1 MQPWKWVSPE
11 QLLRP
16 DYPVHRMPVMSNW
29 PGPNCISPSVE
40 EHAATDGENLVKS
53 ENDED
58 TVKSENTSTE
68 DVVLVQPLDNLPE
81 QQQQQQQQ
89 QQQRPDYPV
98 LSGIMCDWERRTE
111 SRGSCDSG
119 VSFKSDRS
127 REFVIDFKKRSPFSL
142 EQLLRPDYPVHRM
155 PVMSNWPG
163 PNCISPSVEEHAA
176 TDGENLVKSEDEDT
190 VKSENTS
197 AEDVVLVQPLDN
209 LPEQQQQ
216 QQQRPDY
223 PVLSGIMCDWERR
236 TESRGS
242 CDSGVSFKSD
252 RSRELGIDFKKRS
265 PFSLEQLLRPDYP
278 VHRMPVMSNWPG
290 YVTIVSVT
298 HCIGYL
304 FSYSSRCFHI

>member
-127 REFVIDFKKRSPFSL
+127 REFVIDFKKRSPFRRRTESRGSCKSSVSFKSDRSREL
-142 EQLLRPDYPVHRM
+142 GLDFKERSPFSPEQLLRPDYPVHRM

-176 TDGENLVKSEDEDT
+176 TDGENLVKSENDEDM

-197 AEDVVLVQPLDN
+197 TEDVVLVQPLDN
-209 LPEQQQQ
+209 LLVQQ
-216 QQQRPDY
+216 P
-223 PVLSGIMCDWERR
+223 
-236 TESRGS
+236 
-242 CDSGVSFKSD
+242 
-252 RSRELGIDFKKRS
+252 
-265 PFSLEQLLRPDYP
+265 RPDYP
-278 VHRMPVMSNWPG
+278 VHSGIMESTWQPCGFCLCDMN
-290 YVTIVSVT
+290 
-298 HCIGYL
+298 
-304 FSYSSRCFHI
+304 

>member
-68 DVVLVQPLDNLPE
+68 DVVLVQPLDNL
-81 QQQQQQQQ
+81 
-89 QQQRPDYPV
+89 
-98 LSGIMCDWERRTE
+98 RRTE

-127 REFVIDFKKRSPFSL
+127 RELGIDFKKRSPFRRRTESRGSCDSGVSFKSDRSRELGIDFKKRSPFSP

-176 TDGENLVKSEDEDT
+176 TDGENLVKSENDEDT

-197 AEDVVLVQPLDN
+197 TEDVVLVQPLDN
-209 LPEQQQQ
+209 LLVQQP
-216 QQQRPDY
+216 RPDC
-223 PVLSGIMCDWERR
+223 PVHSGIMESTWPPCGFCLCDM
-236 TESRGS
+236 
-242 CDSGVSFKSD
+242 
-252 RSRELGIDFKKRS
+252 
-265 PFSLEQLLRPDYP
+265 
-278 VHRMPVMSNWPG
+278 H
-290 YVTIVSVT
+290 
-298 HCIGYL
+298 
-304 FSYSSRCFHI
+304 